1 MARVDW
7 SDVSDGK
14 TVFPA
19 LLIHGLPGVFF
30 PEGYTAAASVTFTSP
45 DALWWPGTSS
55 ATLST
60 YGKPWLSLSGEGFAW
75 TERAN
80 PADSSRLDLASLTA
94 RIADIDDAASAM
106 FASRDLATGTFI
118 TAEVAA
124 TDTSISVVSTAGFAS
139 SGVIY
144 LGREAITYSGVTGTT
159 FTGCTRGA
167 FGSEAQ
173 RHFYS
178 ASSGYGLG
186 NPEVTDRPVE
196 IVGRL
201 ATLWMVQKVGTVL
214 TALSLQYVGHVGTGP
229 LLPEGDGEGWSL
241 SIDHAVKRLS
251 QKPRA
256 PTVQIAGYSHTGNPG
271 ARSVFVVGGVNTYGH
286 GLVRD
291 GLSPVV
297 DTFNDTTGGGT
308 GPTRYVVA
316 LSDDAAAPD
325 NGGWHATREE
335 YVAALNDAAAAVVSA
350 GDSITYALDADGHLH
365 AQWTFASARGG
376 FSAWAWTE
384 TPAGIYLAP
393 TTTYDRTARA
403 MPEAW
408 VPIVGSRSRIYL
420 SDTDYATVPP
430 VPSPAPSDAFCRWAL
445 VWDEQGAE
453 GSTPVKRAVY
463 VNSATSSGG
472 VNYLTVVPLVGSR
485 YLPPTS
491 GLGGATLRQ
500 RQGFLVTTP
509 TTARVVLY
517 VNAESWVPALR
528 SAVTVFS
535 DDLGDAAAQVFD
547 WDRIASVATLYA
559 PTIQGRREYIIDA
572 DTTVLALVANECALQ
587 GFSLVPY
594 RGRIAIAR
602 VGDFASS
609 ETRAAELTS
618 ADLTADCIPGYARGM
633 DGVVN
638 TMQVD
643 FPAARTKF
651 TFVDQTSRAAYGPS
665 RETINVT
672 VPAGLFDR
680 AIDGALMTDTI
691 AAVAMSAIGPLRRPA
706 ESVSLE
712 CSLRHAD
719 LAVGDLCGLTLWR
732 VPDGSGSRGLIDR
745 TAQVME
751 RSPVLFREGS
761 EGLVR
766 FTLRLNPTDLQG
778 WAPGA
783 VVAAGG
789 ITGAAITLDTTTF
802 GANGCAQTGTDGGA
816 SLFSPGDKVR
826 LVEIG
831 NASPATAIQREVL
844 SVAGAV
850 VTLTATAGAT
860 FAALAVDAMKV
871 AIMYDDWDVVADAQ
885 LPGWAY
891 LANTSNRLVD
901 GAVSTRAR
909 VYA

>member
-1 MARVDW
+1 VARVDW

-14 TVFPA
+14 TVLPV

-30 PEGYTAAASVTFTSP
+30 PEGYTTASSVTFTSP

-94 RIADIDDAASAM
+94 RIADLDDAATAM

-118 TAEVAA
+118 TAEVTAA
-124 TDTSISVVSTAGFAS
+124 DTSISVVSTAGFAS

-144 LGREAITYSGVTGTT
+144 LGREAISYSGVTGTS
-159 FTGCTRGA
+159 FTGCGRGA

-173 RHFYS
+173 RHFFS

-186 NPEVTDRPVE
+186 NPEVTSIPVE

-201 ATLWMVQKVGTVL
+201 ATLWMVQKVGSAL
-214 TALSLQYVGHVGTGP
+214 TALSLQYVGHIGTGP
-229 LLPEGDGEGWSL
+229 LLPEGDGGGWSL

-251 QKPRA
+251 QRPRA
-256 PTVQIAGYSHTGNPG
+256 PTVQIAGYSHTGNSG
-271 ARSVFVVGGVNTYGH
+271 ARSAFVVGGVNTYGH

-297 DTFNDTTGGGT
+297 DTYSDTASTDV
-308 GPTRYVVA
+308 RYVVA
-316 LSDDAAAPD
+316 LTDDAASPD
-325 NGGWHATREE
+325 NGGWHATRES
-335 YVAALNDAAAAVVSA
+335 YVAALNEAAASVVSA
-350 GDSITYALDADGHLH
+350 GDSITYALDADGHLQ
-365 AQWTFASARGG
+365 AMWTFASARGASG
-376 FSAWAWTE
+376 WWSWE
-384 TPAGIYLAP
+384 GGSEHSP
-393 TTTYDRTARA
+393 TTTFTQTSSRV

-408 VPIVGSRSRIYL
+408 VPIVGTRSRIYL

-453 GSTPVKRAVY
+453 GASPVKRAVY

-485 YLPPTS
+485 YLPPAS
-491 GLGGATLRQ
+491 GLGTVSFRGRN
-500 RQGFLVTTP
+500 GILVTTP

-602 VGDFASS
+602 IGDFASS

-618 ADLTADCIPGYARGM
+618 ADLTADSIPGYARGM

-651 TFVDQTSRAAYGPS
+651 TFVDQTNRAAYGPS

-691 AAVAMSAIGPLRRPA
+691 AAVAMSAIGPLRRPY
-706 ESVSLE
+706 ESVPIE
-712 CSLRHAD
+712 CTLRHAD

-783 VVAAGG
+783 IVAAGG

-802 GANGCAQTGTDGGA
+802 GATGCAQTGTDGGA

>member
-7 SDVSDGK
+7 SDVSSGK
-14 TVFPA
+14 TVLPV

-30 PEGYTAAASVTFTSP
+30 PEGYVDAASVTFTSP
-45 DALWWPGTSS
+45 DALWWPGTSA

-75 TERAN
+75 TESAS

-94 RIADIDDAASAM
+94 RIADLDDAATLM
-106 FASRDLATGTFI
+106 FASRDLAVGTFI
-118 TAEVAA
+118 TAEVTAA
-124 TDTSISVVSTAGFAS
+124 ATSISVVSTTGFAA
-139 SGVIY
+139 SGTIY
-144 LGREAITYSGVTGTT
+144 LGREAITYTGVTGTS

-201 ATLWMVQKVGTVL
+201 ATLWLVQKEGTAL
-214 TALSLQYVGHVGTGP
+214 TALSLQYVGHIGTGP
-229 LLPEGDGEGWSL
+229 MLPEGDGEGWTL

-256 PTVQIAGYSHTGNPG
+256 PTVQIAGYTHVGNSGVRAAYTVG
-271 ARSVFVVGGVNTYGH
+271 ATTTYGR

-297 DTFNDTTGGGT
+297 DTFSDTASTAV
-308 GPTRYVVA
+308 RYVVA

-325 NGGWHATREE
+325 GGGWHATREE
-335 YVAALNDAAAAVVSA
+335 YVAALNDAAAAVVTA
-350 GDSITYALDADGHLH
+350 GDSITYALDAEGHLH
-365 AQWTFASARGG
+365 ASWTFASARSA

-384 TPAGIYLAP
+384 TPTGVYLAP
-393 TTTYDRTARA
+393 TTTYDRSARA

-463 VNSATSSGG
+463 VNSGTSSGG
-472 VNYLTVVPLVGSR
+472 VNYLTVVPLVGAR
-485 YLPPTS
+485 YIPPTS
-491 GLGGATLRQ
+491 GLGRIGLRQ
-500 RQGFLVTTP
+500 RQGILVTTP

-535 DDLGDAAAQVFD
+535 DDLGDSAAQVFD
-547 WDRIASVATLYA
+547 WDRIAELATIYA
-559 PTIQGRREYIIDA
+559 PTIQGRREYVIDA
-572 DTTVLALVANECALQ
+572 DTTVLGLVANECALQ
-587 GFSLVPY
+587 GFALVPY

-602 VGDFASS
+602 IGDFAAT

-618 ADLTADCIPGYARGM
+618 ADLTADTIPGYDRGM

-638 TMQVD
+638 TMIVD

-651 TFVDQTSRAAYGPS
+651 NFVDQTSRAAYGPS
-665 RETINVT
+665 RESINVT

-680 AIDGALMTDTI
+680 AIDGALMTSTI

-712 CSLRHAD
+712 CSLRHAE
-719 LAVGDLCGLTLWR
+719 LAVGDLVGLTLWR
-732 VPDGSGSRGLIDR
+732 VPDGSGGRGIVDR

-761 EGLVR
+761 QGLVR
-766 FTLRLNPTDLQG
+766 FTLRLNPTNLQG

-783 VVAAGG
+783 FVAAGG
-789 ITGAAITLDTTTF
+789 ITGAAVTLDTTTF
-802 GANGCAQTGTDGGA
+802 GATGCAQTGADGGA
-816 SLFSPGDKVR
+816 SLFTAGDKVR
-826 LVEIG
+826 LVEID
-831 NASPATAIQREVL
+831 NDSPATALQREVL

-850 VTLTATAGAT
+850 VTLTAVAGAT
-860 FAALAVDAMKV
+860 FEGLAVAAQKV
-871 AIMYDDWDVVADAQ
+871 VLMFDDWDVVVDAQ

-891 LANTSNRLVD
+891 LANTSNQLVD